1 MITTRL
7 TSRVARMWT
16 PAVLIFL
23 VAMLILP
30 GIARASETDQSLEG
44 RHRLELRAGFWDAGM
59 QQSFSVTPYRV
70 ETTRVENVAGAFSYA
85 YWVND
90 RVATDITLKGMVA
103 GVTSVEWSS
112 GVTDSAVVLASAM
125 FGVRL
130 YPISSA
136 RSPLRPYIT
145 AAVGPFLGVESHK
158 EINFRVSEH
167 VKTLGTVGGYLGG
180 GVDFQM
186 GRHMMAGIHVGYNVM
201 ADFPE
206 TLGLEKNYSGAEFS
220 AGISLLL

>member
-1 MITTRL
+1 MIAAR
-7 TSRVARMWT
+7 RVAKFKHSRFPLLLLLLVTVSTT
-16 PAVLIFL
+16 PEIVN
-23 VAMLILP
+23 
-30 GIARASETDQSLEG
+30 ASETERSLEG

-59 QQSFSVTPYRV
+59 QQSFSVTPYRM

-112 GVTDSAVVLASAM
+112 GVTDSAVVLASAT

-158 EINFRVSEH
+158 EINFRVSEY
-167 VKTLGTVGGYLGG
+167 VRTLGTVGGYLGG

-186 GRHMMAGIHVGYNVM
+186 GHHMMAGIHVGYNVM

-206 TLGLEKNYSGAEFS
+206 TLGLERNFSGVEFS
-220 AGISLLL
+220 AGISLLI